1 MQLKYHIVQL
11 GCQMNISDGE
21 RVQKILDELGFVY
34 TEQEEESQLLG
45 VIACSVRQKGIDK
58 VYSKVN
64 KWNKW
69 KDSKS
74 LITFVSGCVLPADR
88 EQFLKLFDMV
98 FPMSELPSFPDM
110 IRQYGIVTPAGVQH
124 LDTGLKDLV
133 REEETAINPASFR
146 LVPLKKNDVPLKISV
161 TESNKHIDDFWH
173 IKPKYSS
180 GFEAYIPIQNGCN
193 KFCTYCAVPYT
204 RGREVSRP
212 SSEILDELKQLVNK
226 GFKSITLLGQNVN
239 SYGLDKKEEELTFAE
254 LMQEIGEYGNNSG
267 KDFWV
272 YFTSPHPRDMGDD
285 VLEVIVRYKCLAKQ
299 IHIPV
304 QSGADGVLERMNRNH
319 SMAQYRHII
328 HGIRRL
334 LPEATIFTDI
344 IVGFTGETDEEF
356 ENTRKV
362 MEEFTYNMAYIAQ
375 YSPRPGAVSSK
386 WADDIPKEVKKER
399 YHALTSELMKHSLAY
414 NKGLIGKIF
423 NVLVRGEDRKEG
435 FLSALTEGK
444 IIVRFASE
452 DKNLIGQFVQV
463 KITSAAPFSTEGEL
477 VEINKNNP
485 ASSVPL
491 EA

>member
-21 RVQKILDELGFVY
+21 RVQKVLDELGFVY
-34 TEQEEESQLLG
+34 TEQEEEAHLLG

-58 VYSKVN
+58 VYTKVN

-69 KDSKS
+69 KDRKS

-88 EQFLKLFDMV
+88 EKFLKLFDMV

-110 IRQYGIVTPAGVQH
+110 IRQYGIVTPAGLRH
-124 LDTGLKDLV
+124 LDEGLKDLATDNKTNV
-133 REEETAINPASFR
+133 NPAAFK
-146 LVPLKKNDVPLKISV
+146 LVPLQKTGAPLKISV
-161 TESNKHIDDFWH
+161 TESNKHINDFWH
-173 IKPKYSS
+173 IKPKYGS

-212 SSEILDELKQLVNK
+212 SEEILDELKQLVAH

-239 SYGLDKKEEELTFAE
+239 SYGLDKKGKELSFAE
-254 LMQEIGEYGNNSG
+254 LMQQIGEYGDTSG

-285 VLEVIVRYKCLAKQ
+285 VLEVIARYKCLAKQ

-304 QSGADGVLERMNRNH
+304 QSGDDNVLERMNRNH
-319 SMAQYRHII
+319 SVEKYRNII
-328 HGIRRL
+328 HSIRRL

-362 MEEFTYNMAYIAQ
+362 MEEFKYNMAYIAQ

-399 YHALTSELMKHSLAY
+399 YHKLTGELMKHSLVY
-414 NKGLIGKIF
+414 NKGLIGKTF
-423 NVLVRGEDRKEG
+423 KVLVRGEDRKQG
-435 FLSALTEGK
+435 YLSALTEGK

-452 DKNLIGQFVQV
+452 DKSLIGQFVQV

-477 VEINKNNP
+477 VKVIDYVSEIKT
-485 ASSVPL
+485 
-491 EA
+491 